1 LLGIVVA
8 WIAFGRAPEMT
19 FLLGLP
25 ITFAGVATV
34 QWARRRG
41 FSANDLGK

>member
-1 LLGIVVA
+1 
-8 WIAFGRAPEMT
+8 MT
-19 FLLGLP
+19 FLLGSP